1 MRHAHRILAL
11 AFATVVAATPARAV
25 LEPAY
30 DEPRFVGTEPT
41 VVVVT
46 IPGSSLLGDDESLGS
61 GGVVITRDH
70 LLFLDGPAVPLEQV
84 EWVEPVQ
91 ARPVRQPVTTDT
103 LLKVGPGATL
113 ALGNAA
119 GSVRV
124 VAWPRNEVRVV
135 AVHDRTARVAVERA
149 GGRLRLGARVADDG
163 SPAVVEWAVSVPAW
177 LPVELASREGDVEVT
192 GLRAPVRARTM
203 RGDVHVR
210 SCQGPLQAH
219 SVEGEVHVSD
229 VDGNVTAG
237 SVNNVIRIVRVS
249 GPVEAQTVN
258 GDIQLERLESPSVD
272 ASSVNGQ
279 VFVMSPFRRHGRYA
293 FTSHRG
299 RVLVAVPERQEMA
312 VRMRSF
318 NGDVESV
325 MPLPPRGPGE
335 GRRRMVRMVIRD
347 DGAPDAAPV
356 AELPEVELESFM
368 GTVQLASPDEVV
380 DAIMSRLQARGV
392 ELRGREV
399 RLRRRHI
406 TAQGETLVTPGVP
419 QRRE

>member
-1 MRHAHRILAL
+1 MRLAHRIVAL
-11 AFATVVAATPARAV
+11 AFAATLAAAPARAA

-30 DEPRFVGTEPT
+30 DESPFVRSEAP

-46 IPGSSLLGDDESLGS
+46 FTTGSLGDDESS
-61 GGVVITRDH
+61 AHGGVVITREH
-70 LLFLDGPAVPLEQV
+70 LLFVDGPAVPLEHV
-84 EWVEPVQ
+84 EWVEPAQ

-124 VAWPRNEVRVV
+124 AAWPRNEVRVV
-135 AVHDRTARVAVERA
+135 AVHDRSVRVAVERT
-149 GGRLRLGARVADDG
+149 GGRLQLGARVADDG
-163 SPAVVEWAVSVPAW
+163 SPAVVEWSISVPAW
-177 LPVELASREGDVEVT
+177 LPVELAGREGDVEVT

-237 SVNNVIRIVRVS
+237 SVNNAIRIVRVS

-279 VFVMSPFRRHGRYA
+279 VLVMSPFRPHGRYA
-293 FTSHRG
+293 FASHRG
-299 RVLVAVPERQEMA
+299 RVLVAVPDGQEMA

-318 NGDVESV
+318 NGQVEPLT
-325 MPLPPRGPGE
+325 PLPPPAPGE
-335 GRRRMVRMVIRD
+335 SRRRAVRIVIRD
-347 DGAPDAAPV
+347 DASPDTSSL
-356 AELPEVELESFM
+356 AELPEVELESFQ
-368 GTVQLASPDEVV
+368 GNVQLASPDEVV
-380 DAIMSRLQARGV
+380 DAILKRLQSRGV
-392 ELRGREV
+392 DLRGREV
-399 RLRRRHI
+399 RVRRRYV
-406 TAQGETLVTPGVP
+406 TARGETLVTPAVP
-419 QRRE
+419 LRGE